1 MEANLPEIEICDTIF
16 QFDIDNLVLIEKKDP
31 YNLLFFNEML
41 DHLTHYEF
49 FYSKIN
55 KNTPTERRLGPADD
69 IFNESE
75 KSKEEFAQSTV
86 KVSVPRIAEIDPEGM
101 MRKYG
106 CSRDDIKNKTDFDII
121 VNQDVLRRRVSGERV
136 KIDIAGIVYEI
147 DAITNSLR
155 PLNGDMD
162 SIKLTEYRYDY
173 FIDDESCYYLYCNM
187 NDGRIVDLLRDQTVE
202 NSIEFKVPD
211 LTNLDPIAVINNFH
225 FLTDL
230 ELYYQDLKM
239 FHIAEPSQQQIN
251 GNALLNSDFTVKN
264 PDLKTLI
271 LISENDPDFT
281 LKEYRNY
288 IIASSN
294 ESRLLDKDLTVIF
307 EKNNK
312 PENAQ
317 VIIPASKQST
327 NNIEQGINEAM
338 KHIDILVDNPNIISN
353 SSVLS
358 NALSINQYLE
368 LYHSQ
373 GKLEAKKLLPKNEK
387 SAIENPQKGT
397 RPKF

>member
-1 MEANLPEIEICDTIF
+1 MEVNLPEIEICDTIF
-16 QFDIDNLVLIEKKDP
+16 QFDIDNLVLTEKNDP
-31 YNLLFFNEML
+31 NNLLFFNEML

-75 KSKEEFAQSTV
+75 RSREEFANSLV
-86 KVSVPRIAEIDPEGM
+86 KVRVPRIAEIDPEGM
-101 MRKYG
+101 MLKYN
-106 CSRDDIKNKTDFDII
+106 CSLDDIKNKTDFDII
-121 VNQDVLRRRVSGERV
+121 VDQGVLRRRLSGERV
-136 KIDIAGIVYEI
+136 KIDIAGIVYEV

-155 PLNGDMD
+155 PVNGTIDR
-162 SIKLTEYRYDY
+162 INLEEYRDDY
-173 FIDDESCYYLYCNM
+173 FIDNESCYYLDCNM

-202 NSIEFKVPD
+202 NLIEYKVPD
-211 LTNLDPIAVINNFH
+211 LTNLDPIAVINNLH

-239 FHIAEPSQQQIN
+239 SHVAEPFQQRIN
-251 GNALLNSDFTVKN
+251 GSALLNSDFKVRN

-271 LISENDPDFT
+271 LISDHDPNFT

-294 ESRLLDKDLTVIF
+294 ESRHFDKDLTVIF

-317 VIIPASKQST
+317 VIIPSSKQST
-327 NNIEQGINEAM
+327 NNKEQGINEAM
-338 KHIDILVDNPNIISN
+338 KHIDILVDNPNIVSN
-353 SSVLS
+353 ISVLS

-373 GKLEAKKLLPKNEK
+373 GKIEAKKFPKNEK
-387 SAIENPQKGT
+387 STIENPRKGKQ
-397 RPKF
+397 PKF

>member
-1 MEANLPEIEICDTIF
+1 MEVNLPEMEICDTIF
-16 QFDIDNLVLIEKKDP
+16 QFNIDNLVLIEKNDP
-31 YNLLFFNEML
+31 NNLLFFNEML

-75 KSKEEFAQSTV
+75 RSKEEFAHSTV

-106 CSRDDIKNKTDFDII
+106 CSVDDIKNKTDFDII
-121 VNQDVLRRRVSGERV
+121 VDQDVLRRRISGERV

-147 DAITNSLR
+147 DAIANSLR
-155 PLNGDMD
+155 PVNGAIDR
-162 SIKLTEYRYDY
+162 INLAEYRYDY
-173 FIDDESCYYLYCNM
+173 FIDDESCYYLDCNM

-202 NSIEFKVPD
+202 NLIEYKIPD

-264 PDLKTLI
+264 PELKTLI

-294 ESRLLDKDLTVIF
+294 ESRHLDKNLTVIF

-317 VIIPASKQST
+317 VIIPSSKQSI

-338 KHIDILVDNPNIISN
+338 KYIDILADNPNIISN

-373 GKLEAKKLLPKNEK
+373 GKIEAKKFPKNEK
-387 SAIENPQKGT
+387 STIENPQKGKQ
-397 RPKF
+397 PKF

>member
-1 MEANLPEIEICDTIF
+1 MEVNLPEIEICDTIF
-16 QFDIDNLVLIEKKDP
+16 QFDIDNLVLIEKNDP
-31 YNLLFFNEML
+31 NNLLFFNEML

-49 FYSKIN
+49 YYSKIN

-75 KSKEEFAQSTV
+75 RSKEEFAQSTV

-101 MRKYG
+101 MRKYS
-106 CSRDDIKNKTDFDII
+106 CSVEDIKNKTDFDII
-121 VNQDVLRRRVSGERV
+121 VDQDVLRRRISGERV

-147 DAITNSLR
+147 DAIANSLR
-155 PLNGDMD
+155 PVNGAIDR
-162 SIKLTEYRYDY
+162 INLAEYRYDY
-173 FIDDESCYYLYCNM
+173 FIDDESCYYLDCNM

-202 NSIEFKVPD
+202 NLIEYKIPD

-230 ELYYQDLKM
+230 ELYYLDLKM

-294 ESRLLDKDLTVIF
+294 ESRHLDKNLTVIF

-317 VIIPASKQST
+317 VIIPSSKQSI

-338 KHIDILVDNPNIISN
+338 KYIDILADNPNIISN

-373 GKLEAKKLLPKNEK
+373 GKIEAKKFPKNEK
-387 SAIENPQKGT
+387 STIENPQKGKQ
-397 RPKF
+397 PKF